1 MPLGP
6 AAGRRGRAGGR
17 GRPRAAAGGGSRG
30 GGPGGEPA
38 PPRDSPKAVLDA
50 FFLGRAAAQVA
61 GEVLQ
66 EAVGQLLAE
75 AGTLGARQ
83 QEFLAEFQQDVQRRA
98 ALDMQRTYGPG
109 VVPGAA
115 EAEAG
120 SSASASEAEGAEAA
134 ARPED
139 GRLRE
144 GIADARA
151 LLRELRRAEE
161 ANDAGAAAVE
171 TVEEEVQVAEAVV
184 VGDEEEDPAAGSEA
198 S

>member
-1 MPLGP
+1 MPLRP
-6 AAGRRGRAGGR
+6 AAGRRGRAEAR

-120 SSASASEAEGAEAA
+120 SSAPASEAEGAEAA
-134 ARPED
+134 ARPGAAKD

-161 ANDAGAAAVE
+161 AEDAAGAAAAE
-171 TVEEEVQVAEAVV
+171 AVEEVVEAVV
-184 VGDEEEDPAAGSEA
+184 VGDEEDPAAGSEA

>member
-1 MPLGP
+1 MPLRP
-6 AAGRRGRAGGR
+6 AGRRGRAGAR

-134 ARPED
+134 RPGAAKD

-161 ANDAGAAAVE
+161 AEDAGAAAAE
-171 TVEEEVQVAEAVV
+171 AVEEVVEAVV
-184 VGDEEEDPAAGSEA
+184 VGDEEDPAAGSEA